1 VFRGAPRAGLLLPMP
16 IVHECTAPDCHVLTM
31 GVYCLEHENV
41 EERESLIAA
50 LAPTEQP
57 SVEMHV

>member
-1 VFRGAPRAGLLLPMP
+1 MP